1 MAKISWLR
9 LWHDMVNDPKWRT
22 IARASGQSI
31 SVVQSVWL
39 QLLVSASE
47 AEDRGTY
54 SISEEDIAS
63 SLNESDET
71 VFAVINAMQ
80 GRVLDGKHLTGW
92 EKRQPSRDDA
102 TENSDGVANKNYGSR
117 YLYYVVNTESDVV
130 RVGISSNPWARIK
143 DFKAGSTA
151 EFKLLAALKTHQRSD
166 QEIRDFFRSTHLGGG
181 WFRRDDALN
190 SLIKKTA
197 SKEIDSFEKTIEY
210 LSASSVVHQENN
222 YVATVATVVTTK
234 DKDKDK
240 DTDTE
245 KSNSNSF
252 AFVQKK
258 IFEPNLE
265 PMSSETNSNPNQTR
279 LDVGEV
285 MPPTADVVDLQKTG
299 NGSGTSRALGVDDL
313 IADGI
318 PRQYAEDWLRVR
330 RAKKSPLT
338 QTAWLA
344 VKAEAVKAGITSSE
358 AVKVSAVNSWQ
369 GFKAAWYENLKLSE
383 ARPVKPGALPT
394 NGTHGG
400 YSKRSYGKGGLL

>member
-22 IARASGQSI
+22 IARTSGQSI

-54 SISEEDIAS
+54 SITEEDIAS

-92 EKRQPSRDDA
+92 EKRQPNRDDA

-117 YLYYVVNTESDVV
+117 YLYYVVNKESDVV

-166 QEIRDFFRSTHLGGG
+166 QEIRDFFHSTHLGGG
-181 WFRRDDALN
+181 WFRRDDVLN

-210 LSASSVVHQENN
+210 LSASSVDCRENN
-222 YVATVATVVTTK
+222 YVATVATVATTK
-234 DKDKDK
+234 DKDKDTDK

-252 AFVQKK
+252 AFAQKK
-258 IFEPNLE
+258 IFEPNPD

-285 MPPTADVVDLQKTG
+285 MSPTADVVDLQKTG
-299 NGSGTSRALGVDDL
+299 NGASRALGVSDL
-313 IADGI
+313 VADGI

-330 RAKKSPLT
+330 NAKRAPLT

-344 VKAEAVKAGITSSE
+344 VKTEAAKAGITPAE
-358 AVKVSAVNSWQ
+358 AVLMSAVNSWQ
-369 GFKAAWYENLKLSE
+369 GFKAAWCEKLKLSE
-383 ARPVKPGALPT
+383 VKPGALPT
-394 NGTHGG
+394 NGTHSG
-400 YSKRSYGKGGLL
+400 YAGRHYGKGGLI